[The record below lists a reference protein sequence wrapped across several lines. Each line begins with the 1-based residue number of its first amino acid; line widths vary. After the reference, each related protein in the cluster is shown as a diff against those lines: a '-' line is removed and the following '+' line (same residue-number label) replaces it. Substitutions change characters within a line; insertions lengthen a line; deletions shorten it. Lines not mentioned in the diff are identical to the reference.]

1 MKDKQGLFGKICKT
15 VKSQRKKIKLKFP
28 NHQLNQLFHRFSV
41 PERRLSIWRLW
52 RGQRSRCRLFPTSV
66 LGLLQWRGEEGGGG
80 WSVPKTL
87 RSLHKQQWWS
97 GQSDEAVVMARPQFI
112 TEPLTLMVNE
122 GDVIRGTRMTM
133 ISSDDN
139 GKGRLRRS
147 SFEVLVGG
155 DGVQSR
161 F

>member
-1 MKDKQGLFGKICKT
+1 
-15 VKSQRKKIKLKFP
+15 
-28 NHQLNQLFHRFSV
+28 
-41 PERRLSIWRLW
+41 
-52 RGQRSRCRLFPTSV
+52 
-66 LGLLQWRGEEGGGG
+66 
-80 WSVPKTL
+80 
-87 RSLHKQQWWS
+87 
-97 GQSDEAVVMARPQFI
+97 MARPQFI

-122 GDVIRGTRMTM
+122 GDVIRLTRITM
-133 ISSDDN
+133 ISSNDN